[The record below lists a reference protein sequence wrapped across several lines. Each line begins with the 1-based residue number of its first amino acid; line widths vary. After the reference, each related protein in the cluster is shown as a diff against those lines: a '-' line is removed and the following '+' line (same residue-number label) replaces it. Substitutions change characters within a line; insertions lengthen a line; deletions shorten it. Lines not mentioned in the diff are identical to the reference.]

1 MILLNHLTVLTTEG
15 WNIPKNNVNIWLSH
29 KVHQFRALRTILRF
43 LPTILFRNLNFL
55 FLFLFDRQCYW
66 LGGGRM
72 VDPVWERYA
81 RRRKGLINGGFFRI
95 NACYIKILKRDSS
108 IWHFASYHI
117 IYLVLDS
124 MNSQEIEECLLFYST
139 LIQFHGKQVWN
150 WLCAI
155 ALVFIHL
162 WICNFPK
169 TL

>member
-1 MILLNHLTVLTTEG
+1 MAFTQSPSVQGIEN
-15 WNIPKNNVNIWLSH
+15 NPKIPTNYSFQEFKLEY
-29 KVHQFRALRTILRF
+29 FF
-43 LPTILFRNLNFL
+43 FP
-55 FLFLFDRQCYW
+55 FLFDRQCYW

-81 RRRKGLINGGFFRI
+81 RRRKGLINGSFFRI
-95 NACYIKILKRDSS
+95 NVCYIKILKRDSS
-108 IWHFASYHI
+108 IWHFASYHN

-150 WLCAI
+150 WLYAI